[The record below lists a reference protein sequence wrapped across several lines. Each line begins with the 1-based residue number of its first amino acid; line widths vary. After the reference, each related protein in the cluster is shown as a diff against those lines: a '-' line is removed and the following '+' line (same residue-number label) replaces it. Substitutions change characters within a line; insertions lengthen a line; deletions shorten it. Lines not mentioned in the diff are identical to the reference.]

1 MKSILNL
8 FKKCQKNKEEKNE
21 NENDNFDNTRTSIEI
36 NKLLYKLDDELHSLN
51 MSEEKKM
58 KIMKIY
64 KVNLDNDNIPSL
76 SIFENKLLKANMPD
90 QHIEQLKKLYQ
101 KQLTSRKILTNDNM
115 FDSLLFLSE
124 SSDKK
129 ISAVKT
135 NIMWKTRTL
144 DFNNCITHLLD
155 TERFNII
162 RYKEYN
168 DFMNKN
174 KIYFDD
180 EFHKNNP
187 KRDVLYRKI
196 NDFYFVANND
206 YFEKSTDF
214 YFKLYS
220 NVFALFNLKKIT
232 LKYHN
237 NFHRTNETNIGVNVQ
252 MLQVKNTTANENKNN
267 SDNEVS
273 FEFDKND
280 ISSTLH
286 MRDFNNCTGEHEET
300 NFITNLM
307 PENLKKDMYNT
318 SCILNLIKNRTMNT
332 MSTFEQV
339 QNIENTNIKNVECSI
354 QTHFNWVDM
363 PIGLFGSYK
372 TSDYVNKRVSFN
384 MEFHDVIQDID
395 SQEKEEE
402 EETSGSQKVRSRSPR
417 GQEGRPQVRPSP
429 RKENTVLNDKP
440 RIVVGPDG
448 NFIPLNSDILGWV
461 RMKRDDDIPK
471 LAVEAGYTKN
481 DGKVYIGRIEKNPG
495 KINCKI
501 NTRKIWNFL
510 VQGIG
515 STLSRQVGEV
525 FITNFKY
532 EWIEISKNVEIPI
545 NSIYNGTDE
554 NGDEVWIGKSIHN
567 EPGKIICKT
576 NNDGRPKMDKLW
588 CHGSWCSHKNGYI
601 LIIKN
606 CKNIMELYHQ
616 ELITVNSV
624 SDFENS
630 SIISK

>member
-1 MKSILNL
+1 MWK
-8 FKKCQKNKEEKNE
+8 
-21 NENDNFDNTRTSIEI
+21 
-36 NKLLYKLDDELHSLN
+36 
-51 MSEEKKM
+51 
-58 KIMKIY
+58 
-64 KVNLDNDNIPSL
+64 
-76 SIFENKLLKANMPD
+76 
-90 QHIEQLKKLYQ
+90 LKKL
-101 KQLTSRKILTNDNM
+101 
-115 FDSLLFLSE
+115 
-124 SSDKK
+124 
-129 ISAVKT
+129 
-135 NIMWKTRTL
+135 
-144 DFNNCITHLLD
+144 DFEDCITHLEE
-155 TERFNII
+155 TERFHIV
-162 RYKEYN
+162 RYHKYEN
-168 DFMNKN
+168 FMNKN

-237 NFHRTNETNIGVNVQ
+237 NFHRTNETNMGVEAQ
-252 MLQVKNTTANENKNN
+252 MIQVKNTTTTENKNN

-273 FEFDKND
+273 FKFDKND

-318 SCILNLIKNRTMNT
+318 TCILNLIKNRTMNK
-332 MSTFEQV
+332 MSTFEHI
-339 QNIENTNIKNVECSI
+339 QNIENINIKNVECSI
-354 QTHFNWVDM
+354 KSNFNWVNM
-363 PIGLFGSYK
+363 PIGLFGSSK

-384 MEFHDVIQDID
+384 MEFYDILEDID
-395 SQEKEEE
+395 IQEEE
-402 EETSGSQKVRSRSPR
+402 EKEDNTIT
-417 GQEGRPQVRPSP
+417 

-440 RIVVGPDG
+440 RIVIGPDG
-448 NFIPLNSDILGWV
+448 NFISINNDILGWV

-481 DGKVYIGRIEKNPG
+481 DGRVYIGRIEKNPG

-501 NTRKIWNFL
+501 NTRKIWNFS

-515 STLSRQVGEV
+515 TTLSRQVGQV
-525 FITNFKY
+525 FVTNLKY
-532 EWIEISKNVEIPI
+532 EWIEISKNEEIPI
-545 NSIYNGTDE
+545 NSIYNGKDE
-554 NGDEVWIGKSIHN
+554 NGDQVWIGKSIHN
-567 EPGKIICKT
+567 EPGKIMCKT
-576 NNDGRPKMDKLW
+576 NEEGRPKMDKLW

-606 CKNIMELYHQ
+606 CKSIEELYNQ
-616 ELITVNSV
+616 ELITVNNV
-624 SDFENS
+624 SEFE
-630 SIISK
+630 K

>member
-1 MKSILNL
+1 LFTLLKKKTDVFDIIIINKYIMKSILSL
-8 FKKCQKNKEEKNE
+8 FKTYEKDKEDENVEKIK
-21 NENDNFDNTRTSIEI
+21 FDKTKTSAEI
-36 NKLLYKLDDELHSLN
+36 NKLLYNLDDELHNLN
-51 MSEEKKM
+51 ISDEKKM
-58 KIMKIY
+58 KIMKNY

-76 SIFENKLLKANMPD
+76 TVFENKLKNAEMPIE
-90 QHIEQLKKLYQ
+90 HIEQLKQLYQ
-101 KQLTSRKILTNDNM
+101 KQLTNRKILKNENM

-124 SSDKK
+124 LSDKK
-129 ISAVKT
+129 ISTVK
-135 NIMWKTRTL
+135 IGMMWKTKSL
-144 DFNNCITHLLD
+144 DFNSCITHLQE

-162 RYKEYN
+162 RYKEYD

-237 NFHRTNETNIGVNVQ
+237 NVHHKNETNVETNVQ
-252 MLQVKNTTANENKNN
+252 MLQVKHATTSENENN
-267 SDNEVS
+267 SENEVS

-286 MRDFNNCTGEHEET
+286 MRDFNNCTGEYEEAS
-300 NFITNLM
+300 FITSLM

-318 SCILNLIKNRTMNT
+318 SCILNLIKNRTVNT

-354 QTHFNWVDM
+354 KSHFNWVDM
-363 PIGLFGSYK
+363 PIGLFGSSK
-372 TSDYVNKRVSFN
+372 TSDYVNKRVLFN
-384 MEFHDVIQDID
+384 MEFHDILKDID
-395 SQEKEEE
+395 CSEKDEDEEE
-402 EETSGSQKVRSRSPR
+402 EESSRT
-417 GQEGRPQVRPSP
+417 
-429 RKENTVLNDKP
+429 ENTVLNGKP
-440 RIVVGPDG
+440 RVVMDASN
-448 NFIPLNSDILGWV
+448 NFVTISGSILGWV
-461 RMKRDDDIPK
+461 RMKRDNDIPK

-481 DGKVYIGRIEKNPG
+481 DGRVYIGRIEKSPG

-501 NTRKIWNFL
+501 NTTKIWNFL
-510 VQGIG
+510 VQSIG
-515 STLSRQVGEV
+515 TTLSRQTGQV
-525 FITNFKY
+525 FITNLKY
-532 EWIEISKNVEIPI
+532 EWVEISKDFEIPI
-545 NSIYNGTDE
+545 NSVYNGTDE

-576 NNDGRPKMDKLW
+576 INDGRPTMDKLW
-588 CHGSWCSHKNGYI
+588 CYGSWCSHRKGYI

-606 CKNIMELYHQ
+606 CTDIKELYHQ
-616 ELITVNSV
+616 ELRTVNRV
-624 SDFENS
+624 SEFENS
-630 SIISK
+630 SIII

>member
-8 FKKCQKNKEEKNE
+8 FKKCKRDKEEINDS
-21 NENDNFDNTRTSIEI
+21 ENDNIDKTRYSTEI
-36 NKLLYKLDDELHSLN
+36 NKLLYKLDDELQNLN
-51 MSEEKKM
+51 ISEEKKM
-58 KIMKIY
+58 KIMKNY
-64 KVNLDNDNIPSL
+64 KVNLDNDNIPTL
-76 SIFENKLLKANMPD
+76 SVFENKLLKANMPIK
-90 QHIEQLKKLYQ
+90 HIEKFKKLYQ
-101 KQLTSRKILTNDNM
+101 KQINSKKILTNDNI
-115 FDSLLFLSE
+115 FDSLLFLSK

-129 ISAVKT
+129 ISDVKKK
-135 NIMWKTRTL
+135 IMWKFKTL
-144 DFNNCITHLLD
+144 DFKNCITHLEE
-155 TERFNII
+155 TERFHII
-162 RYKEYN
+162 RYVEYE

-220 NVFALFNLKKIT
+220 NVFSLFNLKKIT

-237 NFHRTNETNIGVNVQ
+237 NFHRTNETNMGVEAQ
-252 MLQVKNTTANENKNN
+252 MIQVKNTTTNENKNN

-273 FEFDKND
+273 FKFDKND

-318 SCILNLIKNRTMNT
+318 TCILNLIKNRTMNK
-332 MSTFEQV
+332 MSTFEHI
-339 QNIENTNIKNVECSI
+339 QNIENINIKNVECSI
-354 QTHFNWVDM
+354 KSHFNWVNM
-363 PIGLFGSYK
+363 PIGLFGSSK

-384 MEFHDVIQDID
+384 MEFYDILEDID
-395 SQEKEEE
+395 IQEEE
-402 EETSGSQKVRSRSPR
+402 EDDTISR
-417 GQEGRPQVRPSP
+417 Q
-429 RKENTVLNDKP
+429 ENTVLNDKP
-440 RIVVGPDG
+440 RIVIGPDG
-448 NFIPLNSDILGWV
+448 NFISINNDILGWV

-481 DGKVYIGRIEKNPG
+481 DGRVYIGRIEKNPG

-501 NTRKIWNFL
+501 NTRKIWNFS

-515 STLSRQVGEV
+515 TTLSRQVGQV
-525 FITNFKY
+525 FVTNLKY
-532 EWIEISKNVEIPI
+532 EWIEINKNEEIPI
-545 NSIYNGTDE
+545 NSIYNGKDE
-554 NGDEVWIGKSIHN
+554 NGDQVWIGKSIHN
-567 EPGKIICKT
+567 EPGKIICKK
-576 NNDGRPKMDKLW
+576 NEEGRPKMDKLW

-606 CKNIMELYHQ
+606 CKNIKELYQQ
-616 ELITVNSV
+616 ELITVNNISE
-624 SDFENS
+624 FE
-630 SIISK
+630 K

>member
-8 FKKCQKNKEEKNE
+8 FKKCKKEKEK
-21 NENDNFDNTRTSIEI
+21 ENDNNNLSENNNFNNTRTITEI

-51 MSEEKKM
+51 ISEEKKM
-58 KIMKIY
+58 KIMKNY

-76 SIFENKLLKANMPD
+76 SLFEKKLSKANMPIE
-90 QHIEQLKKLYQ
+90 HIKNLKNLYE
-101 KQLTSRKILTNDNM
+101 KQLTSRKILENDNI
-115 FDSLLFLSE
+115 FDSLLFLSK

-129 ISAVKT
+129 ISVIKK
-135 NIMWKTRTL
+135 NLMWKVKTL
-144 DFNNCITHLLD
+144 DFKNCITHLQE

-162 RYKEYN
+162 RYN
-168 DFMNKN
+168 DYEEFMNKN

-220 NVFALFNLKKIT
+220 NVFTLFNLKKIT

-237 NFHRTNETNIGVNVQ
+237 NFHRTNETNMGMNVQ
-252 MLQVKNTTANENKNN
+252 ILQLENTTTNENKNN

-273 FEFDKND
+273 FVFDKND

-286 MRDFNNCTGEHEET
+286 MRDFNNCTGEQEET
-300 NFITNLM
+300 NFIKNLM

-318 SCILNLIKNRTMNT
+318 SRILNLIKNRTMNK
-332 MSTFEQV
+332 MSTFEHV
-339 QNIENTNIKNVECSI
+339 QNIENINIKNVERSI
-354 QTHFNWVDM
+354 KSHFNFIDM
-363 PIGLFGSYK
+363 PIGLFGSSK
-372 TSDYVNKRVSFN
+372 TSDYVNKRVSFT
-384 MEFHDVIQDID
+384 MEFYDVLQDID
-395 SQEKEEE
+395 TEEE
-402 EETSGSQKVRSRSPR
+402 EEEDETS
-417 GQEGRPQVRPSP
+417 

-440 RIVVGPDG
+440 RIVMGPDG
-448 NFIPLNSDILGWV
+448 NFISINTEILGWV

-481 DGKVYIGRIEKNPG
+481 DGRVYIGRIDKNPG

-501 NTRKIWNFL
+501 NKRKIWNFY

-515 STLSRQVGEV
+515 TTLSKQVGQV
-525 FITNFKY
+525 FITNLKY
-532 EWIEISKNVEIPI
+532 EWIEISKNQEIPV
-545 NSIYNGTDE
+545 NSIYNGKDE

-567 EPGKIICKT
+567 EPGKIICKP
-576 NNDGRPKMDKLW
+576 NKDGRPKMDKLW
-588 CHGSWCSHKNGYI
+588 CYGSWCSHKNGYI

-606 CKNIMELYHQ
+606 CKNIKELYHQ
-616 ELITVNSV
+616 ELITGNHISE
-624 SDFENS
+624 FE
-630 SIISK
+630 K

>member
-1 MKSILNL
+1 MKSIFNL
-8 FKKCQKNKEEKNE
+8 FQKCEKNKEEENVNE
-21 NENDNFDNTRTSIEI
+21 NVNENFDNTRTSSEI
-36 NKLLYKLDDELHSLN
+36 NKLLYNLDDELHSLN
-51 MSEEKKM
+51 ISEEKKM
-58 KIMKIY
+58 KIMKNY

-76 SIFENKLLKANMPD
+76 SIFEKKLLKANMPIE
-90 QHIEQLKKLYQ
+90 HIEQLKKLYQ

-129 ISAVKT
+129 ISVVKT
-135 NIMWKTRTL
+135 NMMWKTKTL
-144 DFNNCITHLLD
+144 DFNKCITHLQE

-162 RYKEYN
+162 RYEEYD

-237 NFHRTNETNIGVNVQ
+237 NFHRTNETNVEANVQ
-252 MLQVKNTTANENKNN
+252 MLQVKHTTTSENENN

-286 MRDFNNCTGEHEET
+286 MRDFNNCTGEYEEAS
-300 NFITNLM
+300 FITSLM

-318 SCILNLIKNRTMNT
+318 SCILNLIKNRTVNT

-354 QTHFNWVDM
+354 KSHFNWVDM
-363 PIGLFGSYK
+363 PIGLFGSSK
-372 TSDYVNKRVSFN
+372 TSDYVNKRVLFN
-384 MEFHDVIQDID
+384 MEFHDVLKDID
-395 SQEKEEE
+395 CPEKEKDEE
-402 EETSGSQKVRSRSPR
+402 KDEESSRT
-417 GQEGRPQVRPSP
+417 G
-429 RKENTVLNDKP
+429 NTVLNDKP
-440 RIVVGPDG
+440 RVVLDASG
-448 NFIPLNSDILGWV
+448 NFVTLYGSILGWV

-481 DGKVYIGRIEKNPG
+481 DGRVYIGRIDKSPG

-515 STLSRQVGEV
+515 TTLSRQVGQV
-525 FITNFKY
+525 FITNLKY
-532 EWIEISKNVEIPI
+532 EWMEISNGKEIPI

-554 NGDEVWIGKSIHN
+554 NGDKVWIGKSIHN
-567 EPGKIICKT
+567 EPGKIICKP
-576 NNDGRPKMDKLW
+576 NNAGRPKMDKLW

-601 LIIKN
+601 LIIKD
-606 CKNIMELYHQ
+606 CKEIMELYHQ
-616 ELITVNSV
+616 QLRTVNCV
-624 SDFENS
+624 SEFENS
-630 SIISK
+630 SII

>member
-1 MKSILNL
+1 MKSILKL
-8 FKKCQKNKEEKNE
+8 FKKCGKNKEEKNV
-21 NENDNFDNTRTSIEI
+21 NINVIDNFNNTRTSTEI
-36 NKLLYKLDDELHSLN
+36 NKLLYNLDDELHSLN
-51 MSEEKKM
+51 ISEEKKM
-58 KIMKIY
+58 KIMKNY

-76 SIFENKLLKANMPD
+76 SIFENKLVQANMPSE
-90 QHIEQLKKLYQ
+90 HIEQLKKLYQ
-101 KQLTSRKILTNDNM
+101 KQLTSPTILKNENI

-129 ISAVKT
+129 ITVAKT
-135 NIMWKTRTL
+135 NMMWKTKTL
-144 DFNNCITHLLD
+144 DFNNCITHLQE
-155 TERFNII
+155 TERFDII
-162 RYKEYN
+162 RYDDYD

-174 KIYFDD
+174 NIYFDD

-237 NFHRTNETNIGVNVQ
+237 NFHRTNETNIGASAQ
-252 MLQVKNTTANENKNN
+252 MLEVNNTTTNENKNN

-286 MRDFNNCTGEHEET
+286 MRDFNNCTGEYEET

-354 QTHFNWVDM
+354 KLHFNWVDM
-363 PIGLFGSYK
+363 PIGLFGSSK

-384 MEFHDVIQDID
+384 MEFHDVLKDID
-395 SQEKEEE
+395 SEEKEEKE
-402 EETSGSQKVRSRSPR
+402 EKEETSS
-417 GQEGRPQVRPSP
+417 

-440 RIVVGPDG
+440 RMVMGIDG
-448 NFIPLNSDILGWV
+448 NFVFLNDDILGWV

-471 LAVEAGYTKN
+471 LAVESGYTKN
-481 DGKVYIGRIEKNPG
+481 DGRVYIGRIEKNPG
-495 KINCKI
+495 KITCKI

-515 STLSRQVGEV
+515 TTLSRQVGQV
-525 FITNFKY
+525 FITNLKY

-588 CHGSWCSHKNGYI
+588 CHGSWCSHRNGYI
-601 LIIKN
+601 LIVKN
-606 CKNIMELYHQ
+606 CKDIMELYHQ
-616 ELITVNSV
+616 ELRTVNRV
-624 SDFENS
+624 SEFENS
-630 SIISK
+630 SIV

>member
-1 MKSILNL
+1 MKSILNIL
-8 FKKCQKNKEEKNE
+8 KKKKEEKNE
-21 NENDNFDNTRTSIEI
+21 SENNNFNNTRTSTEI
-36 NKLLYKLDDELHSLN
+36 NKLLYKLDDELYSLN
-51 MSEEKKM
+51 ISEEKKM
-58 KIMKIY
+58 KIMKNY
-64 KVNLDNDNIPSL
+64 KVNLDNDNIPSI
-76 SIFENKLLKANMPD
+76 SIFENKLLKANMPEE
-90 QHIEQLKKLYQ
+90 HIGKLKNLYQ

-115 FDSLLFLSE
+115 FDSLLFLSK

-129 ISAVKT
+129 ISGVKKK
-135 NIMWKTRTL
+135 IMWKIKTL
-144 DFNNCITHLLD
+144 DFKNCITHLQE

-162 RYKEYN
+162 RYDEYD

-237 NFHRTNETNIGVNVQ
+237 NFHKKNETNIGVNAQ
-252 MLQVKNTTANENKNN
+252 MLQLKNTTSNENKNN

-318 SCILNLIKNRTMNT
+318 SCILNLIKNRTMNK
-332 MSTFEQV
+332 MSTFEHV
-339 QNIENTNIKNVECSI
+339 QNIENINIKNVECSI
-354 QTHFNWVDM
+354 KSHFNWVDM
-363 PIGLFGSYK
+363 PIGLFGSSK

-384 MEFHDVIQDID
+384 MEFYDVLQDID
-395 SQEKEEE
+395 RQEEE
-402 EETSGSQKVRSRSPR
+402 ENTTS
-417 GQEGRPQVRPSP
+417 
-429 RKENTVLNDKP
+429 RKEDTVLNDKP
-440 RIVVGPDG
+440 RIVIGPDG
-448 NFIPLNSDILGWV
+448 NFIPINNDILGWV
-461 RMKRDDDIPK
+461 RMKRDDNIPK

-481 DGKVYIGRIEKNPG
+481 DGRVYIGRIEKNPG

-501 NTRKIWNFL
+501 NTRKIWNFS

-515 STLSRQVGEV
+515 TTLSRQVGQV
-525 FITNFKY
+525 FITNLKY
-532 EWIEISKNVEIPI
+532 EWIEISRNVEIPI

-567 EPGKIICKT
+567 EPGKIICKK
-576 NNDGRPKMDKLW
+576 NKDGRPKMDKLW
-588 CHGSWCSHKNGYI
+588 CHGSWCSQKNGYI

-606 CKNIMELYHQ
+606 CKNIKELYHK
-616 ELITVNSV
+616 ELKTVNHV
-624 SDFENS
+624 SEFE
-630 SIISK
+630 K